1 MREINYV
8 VSSEDSGKRIK
19 TFLKARG
26 FSTTLI
32 RRLKYTENGITKNGA
47 FARTID
53 TVQEGDEITVRIQSR
68 GHMPAPLK
76 AEVEIL
82 YEDEDLLVVNKPPHM
97 PVHESHSHIGDT
109 LSNFVAYHL
118 QGEDNAFRAVYRLD
132 RDTTGLVLIAK
143 HELAAAKLAGC
154 VDKHYDAI
162 VSGTMP
168 PSGTVDLPIA
178 RYGDSIIQRCV
189 EPDGERAVTHYETLR
204 QYDGYAF
211 IRCVL
216 ETGRTHQIRVHMAHL
231 GHPLLG
237 DSLYGGDCSRI
248 DRQALHCTDIT
259 FEHPVTGEIMHL
271 ECPYPDDMRKL
282 LEQSE

>member
-1 MREINYV
+1 MREIEFIATN
-8 VSSEDSGKRIK
+8 EDNGKRIR
-19 TFLKARG
+19 TFLKGKG
-26 FSTTLI
+26 FSSTLI
-32 RRLKYTENGITKNGA
+32 TRLKYTENRITKNGV

-53 TVQEGDEITVRIQSR
+53 TLQAGDAVKVCIQNR

-76 AEVEIL
+76 ADVEVC
-82 YEDEDLLVVNKPPHM
+82 YEDEDVLVLNKPPHM

-132 RDTTGLVLIAK
+132 RDTSGLVLVAK
-143 HELAAAKLAGC
+143 HELAASKLAGK
-154 VDKHYDAI
+154 VDKHYDAL
-162 VSGTMP
+162 VSGEMP

-189 EPDGERAVTHYETLR
+189 DPDGERSVTHFETLR

-216 ETGRTHQIRVHMAHL
+216 QTGRTHQIRVHMAHL

-248 DRQALHCTDIT
+248 TRQALHCSDIT
-259 FEHPVTGEIMHL
+259 FIHPVTDETVHL
-271 ECPYPDDMRKL
+271 ECPYPEDMARL
-282 LEQSE
+282 LS

>member
-1 MREINYV
+1 MREIDFTATPQ
-8 VSSEDSGKRIK
+8 DSGRKIK
-19 TFLKARG
+19 TFLKGLG

-53 TVQEGDEITVRIQSR
+53 TVQAGDVITVRIQSR
-68 GHMPAPLK
+68 GHMPEPLK
-76 AEVEIL
+76 ADVAIY
-82 YEDEDLLVVNKPPHM
+82 YEDADVLAVNKPPHM

-109 LSNFVAYHL
+109 LSNFAAYHL

-143 HELAAAKLAGC
+143 HELAAAKLAGR
-154 VDKHYDAI
+154 VAKHYDAI
-162 VSGTMP
+162 VSGEMP

-189 EPDGERAVTHYETLR
+189 DPDGERAVTHFETLR
-204 QYDGYAF
+204 QYDGYALV
-211 IRCVL
+211 RCIL

-237 DSLYGGDCSRI
+237 DSLYGGDGSLI
-248 DRQALHCTDIT
+248 QRQALHCTDIT
-259 FEHPVTGEIMHL
+259 FEHPVTGKTIHL
-271 ECPYPDDMRKL
+271 ECPYPDDMQQL
-282 LEQSE
+282 IND